1 MNLDKEPTELK
12 LTSDL
17 FDKVAAGRKTST
29 IRRPGKVKTGDLFS
43 FVEVIG
49 DSDTI
54 NRSGELIPE
63 VAREVQPRTLGPMV
77 ATGVYRIEFLWLD
90 MISIDGGLL
99 GADGLKALCYME
111 GLKQDELLK
120 FIRTTYGF
128 GAPLE
133 LIRFAPKER

>member
-1 MNLDKEPTELK
+1 MNLNKEPVELK

-17 FDKVAAGRKTST
+17 FDQVAAGRKTST
-29 IRRPGKVKTGDLFS
+29 IRRPGKVKTGDLLA

-63 VAREVQPRTLGPMV
+63 VAREVEPRTLGPMV
-77 ATGVYRIEFLWLD
+77 ATGVWRIEFHELD
-90 MISIDGGLL
+90 MITIDGGWLDN
-99 GADGLKALCYME
+99 DGLKDLCYME
-111 GLKQDELLK
+111 GLKRHELLK

-133 LIRFAPKER
+133 LIRFAPKEM